1 MDRFSSAVKAP
12 ILEAGSPKPQY
23 TLFAGAAHL
32 ASGLAGG
39 FRLPTL
45 RVPKHCMFTDRSKL
59 ENIYASFFFIFV
71 LRGNNVSTNL
81 VTISIAP
88 KHFTKRSNSFSPTER
103 AAVWRLASPS
113 ESSATLERGLSDSSP
128 SSSSA

>member
-45 RVPKHCMFTDRSKL
+45 RVPKHCMFTDMVQTGKYL
-59 ENIYASFFFIFV
+59 CELFFIVV
-71 LRGNNVSTNL
+71 L
-81 VTISIAP
+81 
-88 KHFTKRSNSFSPTER
+88 
-103 AAVWRLASPS
+103 
-113 ESSATLERGLSDSSP
+113 
-128 SSSSA
+128 